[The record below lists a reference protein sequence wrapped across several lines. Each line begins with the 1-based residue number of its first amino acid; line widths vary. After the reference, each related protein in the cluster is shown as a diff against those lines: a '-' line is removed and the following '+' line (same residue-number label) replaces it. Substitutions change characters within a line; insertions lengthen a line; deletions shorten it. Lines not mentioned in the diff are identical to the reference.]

1 MKKILFAIW
10 CIFDLPVFY
19 LLFFLLKELLA
30 QVCKRTVLDFIYC
43 LFVLSIVV
51 IVQIK
56 VIIRFLKNK

>member
-1 MKKILFAIW
+1 MKKILFIIW
-10 CIFDLPVFY
+10 CIFDLPVFC